1 MAFYERDKILE
12 SFKFY
17 FKDTTGNY
25 MDITYMCII
34 ENLENMEKYKK
45 KLKQIFFP
53 NLKVTTIHYKSKSNI
68 YFENKF
74 RRT

>member
-1 MAFYERDKILE
+1 MAFYERDKILG

-45 KLKQIFFP
+45 KLKLILIP
-53 NLKVTTIHYKSKSNI
+53 NPKVTTIHYTSNI

>member
-1 MAFYERDKILE
+1 
-12 SFKFY
+12 
-17 FKDTTGNY
+17 

-34 ENLENMEKYKK
+34 ENLENMVKYKK
-45 KLKQIFFP
+45 KLKQILFP

>member
-1 MAFYERDKILE
+1 
-12 SFKFY
+12 
-17 FKDTTGNY
+17 
-25 MDITYMCII
+25 MCII

-45 KLKQIFFP
+45 KLKINFIP
-53 NLKVTTIHYKSKSNI
+53 KSKGKSLIHYKSKSNI